1 MDGLLY
7 QGSPPGGPR
16 LLPKGI
22 VPHFATNAIPELLCD
37 PT

>member
-7 QGSPPGGPR
+7 QGSLSVGPH

-22 VPHFATNAIPELLCD
+22 TPHFANAISELLGD